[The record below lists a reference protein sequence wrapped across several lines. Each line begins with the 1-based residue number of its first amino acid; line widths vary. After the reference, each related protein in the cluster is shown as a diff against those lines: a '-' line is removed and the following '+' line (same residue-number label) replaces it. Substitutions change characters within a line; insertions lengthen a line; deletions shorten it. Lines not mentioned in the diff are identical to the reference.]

1 MKKVISLFFN
11 LLGFEILT
19 KKNYNRI
26 YTERVPILN
35 HLLSTNTHNLKEGLS
50 CIVFSKDRS
59 IQLFALLESYNNN
72 IDEEI
77 NLTVIYNVSNEDHK
91 KSYEE
96 LIILFSK
103 TNKKINFVLETKTF
117 KNSLL
122 KVLQEVQTK
131 NMFFLTD
138 DDLFIRKFNTELVS
152 NINTADAIFSLRF
165 NPELTYSFTAGTKI
179 ERPHFQKYKNY
190 ENILSFKWFEK
201 KFDWSDPWSVNGHI
215 FATNE
220 VLVLST
226 FSDFLAPNSYETKL
240 KNFND
245 LIENRVGL
253 CFKESIIIN
262 LPINLV
268 QTEVQNN
275 SGNISPL
282 FLLKQ
287 WNLGKKIDILQF
299 QNCKIKST
307 HEIHKVHFVNR

>member
-19 KKNYNRI
+19 QKNYNRI
-26 YTERVPILN
+26 YIERVPILN
-35 HLLSTNTHNLKEGLS
+35 HLLSTNTRNLKEGIS

-72 IDEEI
+72 INEEI
-77 NLTVIYNVSNEDHK
+77 NLTVLYNISNEEHK
-91 KSYEE
+91 KSYDE

-103 TNKKINFVLETKTF
+103 TNKKINFVLETNNF
-117 KNSLL
+117 KSSLL
-122 KVLQEVQTK
+122 KVLHEIQTK

-138 DDLFIRKFNTELVS
+138 DDLFIRKFDTELLS
-152 NINTADAIFSLRF
+152 NINTSEAIFSLRF
-165 NPELTYSFTAGTKI
+165 NPELNYSFTARTKI
-179 ERPHFQKYKNY
+179 ESPHFQKYKNY
-190 ENILSFKWFEK
+190 ENLLCFKWFEK
-201 KFDWSDPWSVNGHI
+201 KFDWSDPWSVNGHV

-240 KNFND
+240 KYFND
-245 LIENRVGL
+245 LIENRFGL
-253 CFKESIIIN
+253 CYKESIIIN

-268 QTEVQNN
+268 QSEVQNN

-282 FLLKQ
+282 FLLEQ
-287 WNLGKKIDILQF
+287 WNKGKKIDISQF
-299 QNCKIKST
+299 QNCKINST
-307 HEIHKVHFVNR
+307 HEIHEINFVNR